1 LHKIAC
7 CHGYSDPRELVRA
20 HISSILCEWCC
31 EDKAFW
37 SKFPKEL
44 AGYNSEKLFVEECVG
59 PTIVPEILLELE
71 GSGRDEELT
80 KIANV
85 VECRTPIDIVARC
98 YAHVYSRVTPIA
110 YAAIGEETRSIDQET
125 AERYERASGYISNN
139 CKDARRQTPAL
150 QIVLRLLDVILNGN
164 FIRWDPHKKSTH
176 WTTLQTAD
184 VIVTTLK
191 NLSPCPELYLLG
203 MKTKKGAASQPQSAS
218 LSSTVPNG
226 ALEQCPT
233 DFLPQ
238 IYLHLLRA
246 LKGHGGRKVI
256 RQQKERV
263 LETLNVVVKGLG
275 EYLTVRIDHYPVRC
289 YNYLFFSCSNVLYIF
304 LYSKQN

>member
-1 LHKIAC
+1 
-7 CHGYSDPRELVRA
+7 
-20 HISSILCEWCC
+20 
-31 EDKAFW
+31 
-37 SKFPKEL
+37 
-44 AGYNSEKLFVEECVG
+44 
-59 PTIVPEILLELE
+59 
-71 GSGRDEELT
+71 
-80 KIANV
+80 
-85 VECRTPIDIVARC
+85 
-98 YAHVYSRVTPIA
+98 
-110 YAAIGEETRSIDQET
+110 
-125 AERYERASGYISNN
+125 
-139 CKDARRQTPAL
+139 
-150 QIVLRLLDVILNGN
+150 LNGN

-191 NLSPCPELYLLG
+191 NLSASPELHLLG
-203 MKTKKGAASQPQSAS
+203 MKTSKKGAASQPQSAS
-218 LSSTVPNG
+218 LSSAVPNG